1 MLFEVEVRVRLKR
14 GVADPEG
21 ENTKKA
27 LNLLGFNVCGVR
39 TEKVFLVSL
48 NGASKKDALREA
60 EEMCKKLLA
69 NPVIQEYEIKIRGQ
83 QAREYGEER

>member
-21 ENTKKA
+21 ENTRKA
-27 LNLLGFNVCGVR
+27 LKLLGFNVRGVR

-48 NGASKKDALREA
+48 NSASEKDALREA

-83 QAREYGEER
+83 QARGE

>member
-27 LNLLGFNVCGVR
+27 LNLLGFNVRSVR

-48 NGASKKDALREA
+48 NSASEEDALREA

-69 NPVIQEYEIKIRGQ
+69 NPVIQEYEIKIKGQ
-83 QAREYGEER
+83 QAARE